1 MRIVLAAL
9 AMAMVAGPALAQSD
23 PQAAP
28 VPIQEGST
36 VVGEDAAEGQAG
48 RPDPD
53 AEVICRVVQSVE
65 SRLARSRQRICGT
78 RTMWEQ
84 MEDDNARAHRRVGS
98 VPSPSTR

>member
-1 MRIVLAAL
+1 LSVGAAF
-9 AMAMVAGPALAQSD
+9 AQTD

-36 VVGEDAAEGQAG
+36 VVGEDAQAEQAG
-48 RPDPD
+48 RRPDPD

-65 SRLARSRQRICGT
+65 SRLARSRNRICGT

-84 MEDDNARAHRRVGS
+84 MEDENAREARRAGA
-98 VPSPSTR
+98 VPPPTPQ